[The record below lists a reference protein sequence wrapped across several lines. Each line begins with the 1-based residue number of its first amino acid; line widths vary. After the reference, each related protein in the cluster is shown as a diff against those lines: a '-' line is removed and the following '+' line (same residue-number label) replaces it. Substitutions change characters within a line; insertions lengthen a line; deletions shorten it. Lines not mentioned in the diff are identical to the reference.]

1 MSVNSFVSNQ
11 NIELIWELIVDESL
25 QNRSQ
30 NDIHDV
36 RKTFEE
42 EIRLFYNTVSNTNGL
57 KPPSLIQLNQ
67 SFLTKMMQTLQAQQL
82 SPQKQTQKQSFL
94 AEDIQK
100 DRVTQFDS
108 DLTRK
113 KQEFD
118 NAITLKKPPVPVFED
133 SKRSDRVPINEME
146 ALIAQTI
153 SQRNYDISNLPTNNT
168 NVSWL
173 SSQETSVKTE
183 NRQSNQ
189 DAIKYIK
196 IEREQLPPLSEVIDL
211 GEEKRISWNDGVTN
225 DIRTNDIRTNE
236 NISNIGSNTNSIFSK
251 LKVKPTELD
260 ALKSRVDSLERKMEM
275 ILEKIII

>member
-1 MSVNSFVSNQ
+1 MSLTPVDNFMTKN

-25 QNRSQ
+25 QNRSHD
-30 NDIHDV
+30 DIHDI
-36 RKTFEE
+36 RKTFDE
-42 EIRLFYNTVSNTNGL
+42 EIRLFYNTISNTSGL
-57 KPPSLIQLNQ
+57 KQHSLIQLNQ
-67 SFLTKMMQTLQAQQL
+67 SFLTKMMQTLQQVQIQQ
-82 SPQKQTQKQSFL
+82 PQRQSFL

-100 DRVTQFDS
+100 ERVNQFES

-153 SQRNYDISNLPTNNT
+153 SQRNYDISNLPMNTSTNIK
-168 NVSWL
+168 WL
-173 SSQETSVKTE
+173 SSQETSVKVE

-196 IEREQLPPLSEVIDL
+196 IERDQLPPLTEIIDL
-211 GEEKRISWNDGVTN
+211 SEEKRISWNDGIRN
-225 DIRTNDIRTNE
+225 DNDNDNRSNA
-236 NISNIGSNTNSIFSK
+236 NITKNIFSK
-251 LKVKPTELD
+251 LKVKQTDQNEFEI
-260 ALKSRVDSLERKMEM
+260 LKSRIDSLERKIEM
-275 ILEKIII
+275 ILEQIHHSNH